1 MGTKSNKKKPTH
13 KQNMIEMFDVNNLN
27 ATATITNRI
36 IENVN
41 QSNNTN
47 NDNLL
52 LPSSYSPY
60 TSSSASSAYA
70 TQENNNTDTTM
81 LLTDLVVNATA
92 AVVDYATQWLTT
104 TIATTAA
111 NLTSSISNE
120 TTTTLF
126 PSTDS
131 ILNYTIPSLS
141 SSFGDSSSSSFTNF
155 SNPAND
161 NNIINTTT
169 TTTTTST
176 MLSSA
181 SSSPFILNADLIG
194 ENTKLADDSNYYDDM
209 HECHPENPNFNCS
222 RSDYMLFILGPQ
234 TMPLFKSLSTT
245 ILYGGIL
252 ITGLFGNV
260 LVCIVIYKHSN
271 MHTAT
276 NFYLFSLAVS
286 DLIYLIFGL
295 PMEVLLYWHQYPY
308 YFGLPFC
315 KARAYI
321 SEASTYVSVLTIVAF
336 SAERY
341 IAVCH
346 PLYLYLQ
353 TGFKR
358 ALLIIAVLWLWSFL
372 GAIPFCIYTEIN
384 YLNYPPDNSTIVES
398 GFCGFDTPENI
409 PIFEVSSLAFFIIP
423 MLAIIYF
430 YFSMGVKIYTRR
442 TQKLGVQQGSMH
454 KESRHLKSRKA
465 VIRMLAAVVLTFF
478 ICWLPFHIQRLWY
491 VHGKAF
497 TNYQEVNETLFSIAG
512 FAYYF
517 TCTINPILYNLMSHP
532 FRNTLCCKTARD
544 QSSFREITIASSLN
558 NTTYDPISSV
568 RVRSVRIVNHIRDRS
583 SIKSNNGLWKKSDFN
598 TPKEEDIPENHSTD
612 STGTNAIVV
621 CVDNNGVNGRTKV
634 FTENDAQETLLNK
647 KNDETYI

>member
-1 MGTKSNKKKPTH
+1 
-13 KQNMIEMFDVNNLN
+13 MIEMFDVNNLN
-27 ATATITNRI
+27 ATATITNI

-52 LPSSYSPY
+52 LSSSYSAIT
-60 TSSSASSAYA
+60 TSSSSAYA
-70 TQENNNTDTTM
+70 SQQQNDTTDTTM

-126 PSTDS
+126 PPTDS

-141 SSFGDSSSSSFTNF
+141 SSSLFGDSSSSSFTNF

-169 TTTTTST
+169 SSTTST

-465 VIRMLAAVVLTFF
+465 VIRML
-478 ICWLPFHIQRLWY
+478 
-491 VHGKAF
+491 
-497 TNYQEVNETLFSIAG
+497 
-512 FAYYF
+512 
-517 TCTINPILYNLMSHP
+517 
-532 FRNTLCCKTARD
+532 
-544 QSSFREITIASSLN
+544 
-558 NTTYDPISSV
+558 
-568 RVRSVRIVNHIRDRS
+568 
-583 SIKSNNGLWKKSDFN
+583 
-598 TPKEEDIPENHSTD
+598 
-612 STGTNAIVV
+612 
-621 CVDNNGVNGRTKV
+621 
-634 FTENDAQETLLNK
+634 
-647 KNDETYI
+647 